1 VSAVKQADVRFYLDA
16 DILGLARILAR
27 LRPDVTYPGDPGAI
41 VHKRQR
47 PPCIIT
53 SPASKDPHWIPEVT
67 RRGWL
72 IVTRDSRIQSHH
84 MEIAAVRESS
94 ARMVALTGREAHSV
108 FDQLEVLMCRWRDI
122 QRRVDEPGP
131 FIYAATRTSFTSI
144 PLN

>member
-1 VSAVKQADVRFYLDA
+1 MSAVRQADVRFYLDA
-16 DILGLARILAR
+16 DILGLAKILAR
-27 LRPDVTYPGDPGAI
+27 LRPDITYPGDPGAI
-41 VHKRQR
+41 VHKRKR
-47 PPCIIT
+47 PPCVIA
-53 SPASKDPHWIPEVT
+53 SPASKDPQWIPEVT

-72 IVTRDSRIQSHH
+72 IITRDSRIQNHRL
-84 MEIAAVRESS
+84 EVAAVRENN

-131 FIYAATRTSFTSI
+131 FIYAATRTTFTSV

>member
-1 VSAVKQADVRFYLDA
+1 MSTVKPAQVRFYLDA
-16 DILGLARILAR
+16 DIMGLAKVLAR
-27 LRPDVTYPGDPGAI
+27 LRADITYPGDPGAI

-47 PPCIIT
+47 PACVIT
-53 SPASKDPHWIPEVT
+53 SPASKDPQWIPEVT

-72 IVTRDSRIQSHH
+72 IITRDSRIQSHP
-84 MEIAAVRESS
+84 MEIAAVRESN
-94 ARMVALTGREAHSV
+94 ARLVALAGREAHSV

-131 FIYAATRTSFTSI
+131 FMYAATRTTFTSV